1 MSNND
6 WDKIINDAFD
16 KTDEEF
22 ASEFSGLTR
31 LTDDELKD
39 FIKTPEDKEKFAL
52 LISIVKDTT
61 KSNNQKAQ
69 ALSNIDGALDLIVPL
84 LGKLI

>member
-1 MSNND
+1 MSNID
-6 WDKIINDAFD
+6 WDKIINDSFE

-39 FIKTPEDKEKFAL
+39 FIKTSEDKEKFAN
-52 LISIVKDTT
+52 LIAIVKDAT
-61 KSNNQKAQ
+61 KSNAQKAQ

>member
-1 MSNND
+1 MSDID
-6 WDKIINDAFD
+6 WDKIINDSFD
-16 KTDEEF
+16 KTDEEY

-39 FIKTPEDKEKFAL
+39 FIKTSEDKQIFAR

-69 ALSNIDGALDLIVPL
+69 ALSNIDGALGLIVPL

>member
-1 MSNND
+1 MSNID
-6 WDKIINDAFD
+6 WDKIINNAFD

-39 FIKTPEDKEKFAL
+39 FIKTPSDKKIFAN
-52 LISIVKDTT
+52 LIAIVKDTT
-61 KSNNQKAQ
+61 KSNAQKAQ

>member
-1 MSNND
+1 MTNID
-6 WDKIINDAFD
+6 WIKIINDSFD

-39 FIKTPEDKEKFAL
+39 FIKTPEDKEKFAY

-61 KSNNQKAQ
+61 KTNTQKAE
-69 ALSNIDGALDLIVPL
+69 ALSNIEGALDLIVPL